1 MQQMITQG
9 VVLKAIDF
17 SESDKIITIL
27 TPLHGRI
34 TAILKGV
41 KKVTAKMKFAS
52 QPFCFAQFKLV
63 GRGEI
68 PTVAGATEIENFFDI
83 TQDYNTMIA
92 GSAILE
98 MADAASVIDE
108 PSNLLFSGL
117 VHALKTLATMDAD
130 PNVVLM
136 RFALG
141 VFKISGYGM
150 NLRTCKTCGKP
161 LNSDIVRFDVDTGEF
176 VCVHC
181 CKNRYI
187 PVSSRTV
194 EVLYNMSR
202 LEFPEL
208 DNIVITSTE
217 VAEFHKI
224 IQANFALRFGRQL
237 NSIK

>member
-1 MQQMITQG
+1 MTQMITQG
-9 VVLKAIDF
+9 VVLKAIDYCD
-17 SESDKIITIL
+17 SDKIITIL

-52 QPFCFAQFKLV
+52 QPFCFAQFKLA
-63 GRGEI
+63 GRGEML
-68 PTVAGATEIENFFDI
+68 TVAGATEIENFFDI
-83 TQDYNTMIA
+83 TQDYTTMIA

-98 MADAASVIDE
+98 MADMASVVDE
-108 PSNLLFSGL
+108 PDNLLFSGL
-117 VHALKTLATMDAD
+117 VHALKTLATTDTD
-130 PNVVLM
+130 PTVVMM

-141 VFKISGYGM
+141 VFKISGYAM
-150 NLRTCKTCGKP
+150 NLKTCKTCGKP
-161 LNSDIVRFDVDTGEF
+161 LSSDIVRFDVDTGEF

-202 LEFPEL
+202 LEFEEL
-208 DNIVITSTE
+208 GNIVITSTE
-217 VAEFHKI
+217 ASEFRQI
-224 IQANFALRFGRQL
+224 VNANLALRFGRQL
-237 NSIK
+237 KSFK